1 MYTPARVWYT
11 VRVMIEL
18 FLALLAAH
26 YVADFPFQSSTI
38 SKFKGV
44 VFFEAIGFHCLTSH
58 AIIHAGMAGLVAALL
73 GFPWVW
79 PFLAVGLSH
88 WLIDFCKSWQGFE
101 DFHLT
106 EGAREGPQ
114 LFGLY
119 GINVDQA
126 LHVGVLAAVALGLV
140 LCWTCTRI
148 L

>member
-1 MYTPARVWYT
+1 
-11 VRVMIEL
+11 MIPL

-26 YVADFPFQSSTI
+26 YVADFPLQSSTI
-38 SKFKGV
+38 SKFKGM

-79 PFLAVGLSH
+79 PFLAVGITH
-88 WLIDFCKSWQGFE
+88 WVLDFCKSWRGF
-101 DFHLT
+101 DGCLRLT
-106 EGAREGPQ
+106 QGAREPPQ
-114 LFGLY
+114 ECGLW

-140 LCWTCTRI
+140 L

>member
-1 MYTPARVWYT
+1 MLG
-11 VRVMIEL
+11 L
-18 FLALLAAH
+18 FLALVAAH
-26 YVADFPFQSSTI
+26 YVADFPLQGDMIARNKGLVFFQS
-38 SKFKGV
+38 
-44 VFFEAIGFHCLTSH
+44 IGFHCLTAH

-101 DFHLT
+101 NFHLT

-114 LFGLY
+114 LYGLW
-119 GINVDQA
+119 GINIDQA
-126 LHVGVLAAVALGLV
+126 LHLSVLAAVALGL
-140 LCWTCTRI
+140 TC